1 MMIEHGPTHVT
12 PYGDS
17 LHWIVG
23 GEETE
28 GRYSLHH
35 RSAPPGAAAPPH
47 SHEAVIEAFYV
58 LEGELEFELDGQ
70 PLTGRAGS
78 YIHVPRGVSHGWR
91 AVGDREAKALV
102 MFSPAVPLAFFEEI
116 DEATRAPG
124 GPDRQHLA
132 DITRKYN
139 LA

>member
-1 MMIEHGPTHVT
+1 MMIDQGPTHVT
-12 PYGDS
+12 PYGDR
-17 LHWIVG
+17 LRWIIG

-35 RSAPPGAAAPPH
+35 RTAPPGAAALPH

-58 LEGELEFELDGQ
+58 LDGELEFELAGQ
-70 PLTGRAGS
+70 RLVGRAGS
-78 YIHVPRGVSHGWR
+78 YVHVPRGVSHGWR
-91 AVGDREAKALV
+91 AVGEKEAEALV

-116 DEATRAPG
+116 DEATSAPG
-124 GPDRQHLA
+124 GPDRQRLVE
-132 DITRKYN
+132 ITRKYN